1 MEEQMTTG
9 GTERLPQEVVEVY
22 RPRDSREVVEVYTRP
37 LPGRRARPAP
47 KPAKRRKTGLWIFLA
62 CLIAVTALALAA
74 WLLREC
80 GGRVPGSL

>member
-37 LPGRRARPAP
+37 LPGP
-47 KPAKRRKTGLWIFLA
+47 
-62 CLIAVTALALAA
+62 
-74 WLLREC
+74 
-80 GGRVPGSL
+80 